1 MGMEWLSRWV
11 GKYAVTPEKLA
22 ANELRD
28 TRLSLFQSER
38 QLLEAEMRVD
48 YHRNVL
54 AFLEAIA
61 ADGVESV
68 ADRQRPQQPL
78 QTSSGQRPLV
88 LHQILQEEL
97 VDTRRAARAGK
108 VNYE

>member
-1 MGMEWLSRWV
+1 MGIEWISGWAR
-11 GKYAVTPEKLA
+11 KYAVTPEKLA
-22 ANELRD
+22 GNELRD

-54 AFLEAIA
+54 AFLEAITT
-61 ADGVESV
+61 DGVESV
-68 ADRQRPQQPL
+68 ADRQRPPQQP
-78 QTSSGQRPLV
+78 SAQRPVV
-88 LHQILQEEL
+88 LHQILQEESA
-97 VDTRRAARAGK
+97 DMRRAVRTGK